1 MRATQQVVRARPG
14 GCNVGGARGAA
25 GAPPWPGRGQRG
37 RADAGGGHTAGGLLR
52 GRRESTLNLFLH
64 PRPMRL
70 STPLSTQPRIRG
82 RRLRPSTH
90 QDSGR
95 HGGMQVESEERAR
108 EKQEARCAGGRPY
121 GRASVLSLCLTSL
134 LPPGRESSN
143 STVHT
148 LPRHRPV
155 LDSVHHSP
163 TLMTF
168 ASARL
173 PGGGPTPTT
182 PRRLARR
189 RAAALPPPRTA
200 AAAAP
205 PPPRA
210 ATVAAADEPVEAI
223 LFDMDGV
230 LTLSEELSRECVFF
244 ERVRGC
250 SNKKNSPSQPRASH
264 VPSLTPLHPLPTHH
278 SISIPPPE
286 SAPAS

>member
-1 MRATQQVVRARPG
+1 MREAATRRAVFFADEEKAPSISSCTHAPCASQPPFPRSPAYGAGVYAPLLTRTAVAMAECRWRAR
-14 GCNVGGARGAA
+14 
-25 GAPPWPGRGQRG
+25 RG
-37 RADAGGGHTAGGLLR
+37 RARSKKRGVQGADHTG
-52 GRRESTLNLFLH
+52 
-64 PRPMRL
+64 
-70 STPLSTQPRIRG
+70 
-82 RRLRPSTH
+82 
-90 QDSGR
+90 
-95 HGGMQVESEERAR
+95 
-108 EKQEARCAGGRPY
+108 
-121 GRASVLSLCLTSL
+121 ASVLSLCLTSL

-189 RAAALPPPRTA
+189 RAAALPPPRTT

-210 ATVAAADEPVEAI
+210 ATAAAADEPVEAI

-264 VPSLTPLHPLPTHH
+264 VLPSLTPLHPLPTHH